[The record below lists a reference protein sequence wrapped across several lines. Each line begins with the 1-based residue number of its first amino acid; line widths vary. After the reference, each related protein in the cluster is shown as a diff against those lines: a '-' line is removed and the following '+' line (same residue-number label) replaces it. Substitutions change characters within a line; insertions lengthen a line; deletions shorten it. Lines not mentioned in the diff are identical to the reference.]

1 MTILDEIAE
10 YAKLRVTEDKKI
22 CSLEEMR
29 QKALAVV
36 AESDIG
42 DPGGRGQ
49 SVISDPLTPSP
60 RVTPI
65 TPGLYAFG
73 QALKKPGLS
82 IISEVKKA
90 SPSKGII
97 AEDFPYVDIAK
108 SYEEAGADC
117 VSCLTEPKWFLG
129 SDKIFTEIRENISI
143 PMIRK
148 DFTIDEY
155 QIYQAKVMGA
165 NAVLLICALLPTETI
180 INYLQICDELKLDA
194 LVETHDAAE
203 IESAVKAGA
212 RIIGVNNRNLKDFS
226 VNFENAKEL
235 RSLIPSDSIYV
246 AESGVKG
253 PEDVDILRAI
263 GADAVLCGEALM
275 RSSDKKAMIKAFK
288 GN

>member
-1 MTILDEIAE
+1 MTILDEIAA
-10 YAKLRVTEDKKI
+10 YAKIRVTEDKKS

-29 QKALAVV
+29 ERALAI
-36 AESDIG
+36 AEDEKRLLKDADMQADTGAFSEA
-42 DPGGRGQ
+42 
-49 SVISDPLTPSP
+49 TK
-60 RVTPI
+60 
-65 TPGLYAFG
+65 LYAFG

-97 AEDFPYVDIAK
+97 ADDFPYVDIAL

-129 SDKIFTEIRENISI
+129 SDSIFTEIRSNIHI

-148 DFTIDEY
+148 DFTIDAY

-165 NAVLLICALLPTETI
+165 DAVLLICALLDTETI
-180 INYLQICDELKLDA
+180 SEYLHICDTLRLDA
-194 LVETHDAAE
+194 LVETHDASE

-212 RIIGVNNRNLKDFS
+212 GIIGVNNRNLKDFS
-226 VNFENAKEL
+226 VNFENARAL
-235 RSLIPSDSIYV
+235 RNLIPDNCVYV

-253 PEDVDILRAI
+253 PEDVDILRRI

-275 RSSDKKAMIKAFK
+275 RAEDKKAMIRAFK
-288 GN
+288 KG